1 MFIWWSAFQGIR
13 HGDFTA
19 DIPVSLAT
27 AAAIAIGQYSAA
39 AVVAVL
45 LLIGG
50 MLENFVA
57 ARAGKALE
65 ALSKLLPD
73 RVTVRKAGRDI
84 VVALEEVAA
93 GDLLLIRSGE
103 RIAVDGE
110 VITGTASVNQSAIT
124 GESLPVEKQPG
135 DTVFAGTLNEV
146 GTVEVRATKVGQ
158 ETTLGQIR
166 RMVEEAQ
173 EQKAPIERLLN
184 RYAKFY
190 TPTAVVLGLLLWWWS
205 GDMMRAIT
213 MLIVFCPCVMVLA
226 TPTALVASIG
236 NAALRGSLVKKG
248 ATIEALAKI
257 DTVIFDKT
265 GTLTVGQPKLTQVI
279 PLNGLEEINILN
291 LAAVAEKFSE
301 HPLGRAI
308 VQAAQARSLS
318 IPDPE
323 EFEVMPGMG
332 VRAAVNGSRLLLGRP
347 QLLVEQGLL
356 SADNLQV
363 TAGEQAAPGQT
374 VVAVAIGEEVTGLLT
389 LQDVLRP
396 EAQAAVS
403 QLHALGIR
411 TVLVTGDNWA
421 TANQIAA
428 ELNISEVYAETL
440 PETKVKI
447 VKRLQSEGRKVAFV
461 GDGVNDGPA
470 LATADVGIAMGLA
483 GTDVAIETAEIA
495 LLADDLSRLPHLL
508 TLSRQAI
515 RAIKQNLVFSLG
527 VLAGAVGLTIPGIL
541 TPVTGA
547 LLHELSSIPVIANS
561 ARLIGCENRPDS
573 KRRKRNII
581 RGKNM
586 RMRTTL
592 ITSIALVSALLGAIA
607 CTPPPIVTS
616 LPSTVRR
623 VAVLPPYQLGAAETR
638 AATSSDLLGLPARTI
653 GDVLAQQARARL
665 AAKGFEV
672 IEPSVVKLAT
682 EDRVPTSPK
691 MAEQIMER
699 RNLTRRPCTSKYGA
713 GSRRRMRA
721 G

>member
-1 MFIWWSAFQGIR
+1 MFVHAKDFCTTCARGVKGFTRHYHEFLLDPSTLFTFTSFLLLVIATIYHPKGLLSSGDPRETGALLYLAAALVGSLFIWWSAFQGIR

-73 RVTVRKAGRDI
+73 RVTVRKEGRDI
-84 VVALEEVAA
+84 VVALEKVMA

-279 PLNGLEEINILN
+279 PLNGLEEISILN

-332 VRAAVNGSRLLLGRP
+332 VRATVDGCRLLLGRP

-356 SADNLQV
+356 SAENLQV
-363 TAGEQAAPGQT
+363 TAGEQVVPGQT
-374 VVAVAIGEEVTGLLT
+374 VVGVAIGEEVTGILT

-403 QLHALGIR
+403 QLDALGIR

-447 VKRLQSEGRKVAFV
+447 VKRLQSEGRRVAFV

-515 RAIKQNLVFSLG
+515 RAIKQNLVFSLA

-541 TPVTGA
+541 NPVTGA

-561 ARLIGCENRPDS
+561 ARLIGS
-573 KRRKRNII
+573 
-581 RGKNM
+581 RG
-586 RMRTTL
+586 
-592 ITSIALVSALLGAIA
+592 
-607 CTPPPIVTS
+607 
-616 LPSTVRR
+616 
-623 VAVLPPYQLGAAETR
+623 R
-638 AATSSDLLGLPARTI
+638 A
-653 GDVLAQQARARL
+653 
-665 AAKGFEV
+665 
-672 IEPSVVKLAT
+672 
-682 EDRVPTSPK
+682 
-691 MAEQIMER
+691 
-699 RNLTRRPCTSKYGA
+699 
-713 GSRRRMRA
+713 
-721 G
+721 